1 MQYLGAGQSNPSARQ
16 RPIIADLNSDFNTIL
31 DRYEQNKPFYL
42 YTGRGPSSDSMHM
55 GHLIPF
61 MFTAYV
67 YSSYSA
73 LFLINRAAVQ
83 AVWKGTRE
91 HADTLSCIHT

>member
-1 MQYLGAGQSNPSARQ
+1 MNKNKADPAR
-16 RPIIADLNSDFNTIL
+16 DFNTIL

-67 YSSYSA
+67 SSYRA
-73 LFLINRAAVQ
+73 LAGRGQV
-83 AVWKGTRE
+83 
-91 HADTLSCIHT
+91 HAGCCAQ

>member
-1 MQYLGAGQSNPSARQ
+1 MMSRSK
-16 RPIIADLNSDFNTIL
+16 ADQPSDFNTIL

-67 YSSYSA
+67 SS
-73 LFLINRAAVQ
+73 
-83 AVWKGTRE
+83 
-91 HADTLSCIHT
+91 